1 MRDFL
6 NSRFAPFAS
15 LSFRRFFAAHSISLV
30 GFWAFDLARSWIVVS
45 GLGRATELG
54 LVLMAGAIPGIFFSL
69 YGGVI
74 ADRIDAR
81 KMMIV
86 TKSIL
91 ALLSLMLAYYAEFH
105 QIELWHLVVF
115 GFIQGSVTAMDG
127 PIFHA
132 TLVRLIPRQD
142 YQQALAI
149 SSTLFHASRSL
160 GPIIAGVLI
169 ALHGPSAVFLF
180 DGISYFGL
188 IVVLLRLELRE
199 VREQPTI
206 KNNPLRDFAE
216 GLRYV
221 FSNVRLRFMMLQ
233 LFASLCLI
241 FPILNVILR
250 SYVKSR
256 FHIDGENFG
265 YIFTLPASGA
275 LLGALY
281 FAAVKPKKP
290 IHGLRFGIPFA
301 ILMILLVKQ
310 LQTPLMVGIAMGV
323 AGFAVY
329 FCFASLTVSMNLE
342 VEEKYRGRM
351 TSLLTLGF
359 NSIGPLMSYP
369 IGAISDKLGYE
380 TSMMALALIY
390 GTASAI
396 IYLLHAKEVKAAR
409 TRVRPL

>member
-6 NSRFAPFAS
+6 QSRLAPFAS
-15 LSFRRFFAAHSISLV
+15 VSFRRFFAAHSISLI

-74 ADRIDAR
+74 ADRVDAR
-81 KMMIV
+81 QLMIL

-91 ALLSLMLAYYAEFH
+91 AALSLLLAYFAEYH
-105 QIELWHLVVF
+105 RIELWHLVVF

-127 PIFHA
+127 PIFNA
-132 TLVRLIPRQD
+132 TMVRMISRQD

-160 GPIIAGVLI
+160 GPVIAGVLM
-169 ALHGPSAVFLF
+169 ALHGPSLVFLF
-180 DGISYFGL
+180 DGVTYFGL
-188 IVVLLRLELRE
+188 ILVLLKLELRE
-199 VREQPTI
+199 VREQPTLV
-206 KNNPLRDFAE
+206 NNPLADFAE

-221 FSNVRLRFMMLQ
+221 FSNMRLRFMLLQ

-256 FHIDGENFG
+256 FHMDGENFG

-281 FAAVKPKKP
+281 FAALKPKKP
-290 IHGLRFGIPFA
+290 VHGLRFGIPFA
-301 ILMILLVKQ
+301 VLMILLVKQ
-310 LQTPLMVGIAMGV
+310 MQTPLSAGIAMGV
-323 AGFAVY
+323 AGFFVY

-351 TSLLTLGF
+351 ASLLTLGF

-380 TSMMALALIY
+380 SSMMALALIY
-390 GTASAI
+390 ATASAI
-396 IYLLHAKEVKAAR
+396 IYLLHAKEVRAAR
-409 TRVRPL
+409 ANIGPS